1 MDGSPD
7 APLAARP
14 LPPSTGLPALDAILQ
29 GIHPGDNI
37 VWQVDGI
44 EDYQAFAA
52 PFVQHA
58 ARSGQ
63 KTFYFRF
70 ARHKELTPEQPGV
83 TRVQLHPELGFEYF
97 IDRIH
102 ETIWREGEEAYFIF
116 DSLSELAHDCYSD
129 RMVGN
134 FFMLTCPFLLKR
146 KALAYFAVLRN
157 FHSYHAATPIAETTQ
172 MLLDVYR
179 HNGRLYVHPLKVSG
193 RHSPAINQLH
203 QWEGDRFILITQ
215 SPLAAEIL
223 ASVPW
228 PGFDSTLY
236 QMGAWNRVFIRAE
249 EIWAEH
255 QRKPVSLE
263 PVEKATDQLLNM
275 TFARDERLHA
285 IARQYLRLPDLLAL
299 RKRMI
304 GTGHIGGKT
313 AGMLVSR
320 AILREADPRWES
332 ILEIHDSFYI
342 ASEVF
347 YTYLVLNDC
356 WWLRRKQ
363 KNPSEFLAVRQK
375 AQQCI
380 LDGTFPDYIV
390 RRFEAMLDYFGQTP
404 IIVRSSSL
412 LEDSFGNMFAGQYET
427 IFLPNQGPRGK
438 RLARFIEAVKRI
450 YASSMSEEVLAYRAS
465 RGNLGQDE
473 QMAILVQRVSGAQ
486 YGPYF
491 YPHLAG
497 MGYSF
502 NPYVWSQ
509 VIDPQAGVVRVVFGL
524 GTRAVTSRP
533 DDYTRVAALNAPSR
547 RPENGADQRR
557 RYTQRKVDVLDLENN
572 RLSTLPFA
580 ELAACKP
587 ASDPFSPATLPF
599 PATLFLSE
607 EELFQSLSGETRRS
621 TEPALSFDRVF
632 NDTGLLTDLRDM
644 LQCLQQAYGA
654 PVEIEFTANFTS
666 PKDYKI
672 NLLQCRPFQPK
683 GGLPA
688 QDPPL
693 DLPRDRLLFRS
704 RAAVMGR
711 SRCDRVHRVIYIRLE
726 PYGVMPISDRYSLAR
741 AVGQL
746 ARRREPPFAGNTLL
760 LGPGRWGTTT
770 PSLGVPVSF
779 AEISGVTMLGEIAA
793 MRDDLIPEIS
803 LGTHFFSN
811 LVELDILYFALDP
824 RKDDYFLN
832 EDLLSARDNL
842 LSGLLPSAARFADTL
857 RVVDFPDSEPLI
869 FNADAIEQKVACYIG
884 G

>member
-1 MDGSPD
+1 MDGSPL
-7 APLAARP
+7 PPVTARSHT
-14 LPPSTGLPALDAILQ
+14 PSTGLPALDAILQ
-29 GIHPGDNI
+29 GVHPGDNI
-37 VWQVDGI
+37 VWQVDRI
-44 EDYQAFAA
+44 EDYQAFVA
-52 PFVQHA
+52 PFVQHGVQ
-58 ARSGQ
+58 SGQ
-63 KTFYFRF
+63 KTFYVRF
-70 ARHKELTPEQPGV
+70 ARHEELTPEQPGV
-83 TRVQLHPELGFEYF
+83 TRVQLYPDQGFECF

-116 DSLSELAHDCYSD
+116 DSLSELAYDCYSD

-134 FFMLTCPFLLKR
+134 FFMLTCPFLLKS
-146 KALAYFAVLRN
+146 KAIAYFAVLRN

-179 HNGRLYVHPLKVSG
+179 YENRLYVHPLKVSG

-203 QWEGDRFILITQ
+203 QWDQDRFTLITQ

-236 QMGAWNRVFIRAE
+236 QMGAWNRVFLRAE
-249 EIWAEH
+249 EIWSEH

-263 PVEKATDQLLNM
+263 PVEKATDQLLKM
-275 TFARDERLHA
+275 TFGRDERLHA
-285 IARQYLRLPDLLAL
+285 IARRYLRLPDLLAM

-304 GTGHIGGKT
+304 GTGHTGGKT
-313 AGMLVSR
+313 AGMLAAH
-320 AILREADPRWES
+320 AILRESDPRWES

-363 KNPSEFLAVRQK
+363 KKPQEFLAVRQK

-380 LDGTFPDYIV
+380 LNGNFPDYII
-390 RRFEAMLDYFGQTP
+390 RRFEAMLDYFGQAP
-404 IIVRSSSL
+404 IIARSSSL

-427 IFLPNQGPRGK
+427 IFLPNQGPRAK

-450 YASSMSEEVLAYRAS
+450 YASSMSEEVLAYRAT
-465 RGNLGQDE
+465 RGNLDQDE

-502 NPYVWSQ
+502 NPYVWSRL
-509 VIDPQAGVVRVVFGL
+509 IDPQAGVVRVVFGL

-547 RPENGADQRR
+547 RPENGADQAR
-557 RYTQRKVDVLDLENN
+557 RYAQRNVDVLDLENN
-572 RLSTLPFA
+572 RLATVPFA
-580 ELAACKP
+580 ELAAYKP
-587 ASDPFSPATLPF
+587 ASDRPSPSAPVP
-599 PATLFLSE
+599 PAALFLSD
-607 EELFQSLSGETRRS
+607 EELFQGLSGEIRRS

-632 NDTGLLTDLRDM
+632 NDTDLLADLQAM
-644 LQCLQQAYGA
+644 LHCLHQAYEA
-654 PVEIEFTANFTS
+654 PVEIEFTANFTG

-688 QDPPL
+688 QDPPP
-693 DLPRDRLLFRS
+693 DLPRERLLFRS

-711 SRCDRVHRVIYIRLE
+711 SRCDRVHRVILVRLE
-726 PYGVMPISDRYSLAR
+726 PYGVLPINDRYSLAR
-741 AVGQL
+741 ALGQL
-746 ARRREPPFAGNTLL
+746 TRRRDPPFAGNILL

-824 RKDDYFLN
+824 RKEGYFLN
-832 EDLLSARDNL
+832 EELLLARENRL
-842 LSGLLPSAARFADTL
+842 LDLLPSAARFADTL
-857 RVVDFPDSEPLI
+857 KVADFTGSEPLI
-869 FNADAIEQKVACYIG
+869 FNADAIGQSVVCYLAD
-884 G
+884 